1 MPKQLHP
8 NFLIGDLI
16 ENFCLLTYELIFRL
30 LEKCIFFKVITM
42 KELNGIGTK
51 CQPFYLIS
59 KRLFNYNENFIKFLM
74 IKFLFYIRDFELDLV
89 SIWED
94 SKLLQEWFY
103 FSYTTLK
110 GSKYQSTN
118 FIQKLKSLSDNPT
131 SQQEFM
137 TLIQP

>member
-1 MPKQLHP
+1 MVSGP
-8 NFLIGDLI
+8 NANRFTSSAKGSSI
-16 ENFCLLTYELIFRL
+16 
-30 LEKCIFFKVITM
+30 IT
-42 KELNGIGTK
+42 KI
-51 CQPFYLIS
+51 
-59 KRLFNYNENFIKFLM
+59 FIKFLM